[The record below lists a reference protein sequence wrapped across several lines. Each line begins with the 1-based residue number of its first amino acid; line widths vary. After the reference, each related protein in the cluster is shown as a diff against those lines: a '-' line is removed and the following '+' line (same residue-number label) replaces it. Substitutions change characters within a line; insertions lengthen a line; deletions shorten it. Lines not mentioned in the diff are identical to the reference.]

1 MAKKGSNKNKK
12 ATPKQFL
19 KKGFAWY
26 PLKKE
31 TVIGD
36 KLRPIGFKIG
46 LNVDGYKF
54 YKRLNII

>member
-1 MAKKGSNKNKK
+1 MAKKGSNKNKR
-12 ATPKQFL
+12 ATL